1 MALER
6 WMVPLEGHA
15 FDLEEL
21 PLVLAGGEV
30 TAVVHDGAICLSLPA
45 TGPDHNGVLER
56 AAQFLDLLNGAMSLL
71 EPTFRPLVC
80 STSYYGVNGEGQK
93 VSTVISVGTGEVRCK
108 ARALGVAV
116 GGVPAPDP
124 RHGAALPLLYAAKAS
139 PEAGDALTLVGRQ
152 RPTWSEL
159 AVVLELAINAS
170 GGKLIEWQWISKPD
184 EERFR
189 RTANSRKV
197 LGKEARHGH
206 AKHEPPP
213 RPMTYSEAVR
223 TIRELVAN
231 WLRWSVRSGVEAGG
245 GAGDPPIRGE

>member
-15 FDLEEL
+15 FDVEDL
-21 PLVLAGGEV
+21 PLWLAGGEV
-30 TAVVHDGAICLSLPA
+30 TAVVDDGAMCLALPA
-45 TGPDHNGVLER
+45 TGPDHEGVLER
-56 AAQFLDLLNGAMSLL
+56 AAQFLDLLNGAMSVL

-80 STSYYGVNGEGQK
+80 STTYYGVNREGQK

-108 ARALGVAV
+108 AGALGVAV
-116 GGVPAPDP
+116 DGVPAPDP
-124 RHGAALPLLYAAKAS
+124 RHGAALPLLAVAKAS
-139 PEAGDALTLVGRQ
+139 PEASDALTLVGRQ

-159 AVVLELAINAS
+159 AVVLELAKDAS
-170 GGKLIEWQWISKPD
+170 GGKLVEWQWISRPE

-206 AKHEPPP
+206 ANHEPPP
-213 RPMTYSEAVR
+213 NPMTYTEAVR
-223 TIRELVAN
+223 TIRQLVAN
-231 WLRWSVRSGVEAGG
+231 WLRRSSPREN
-245 GAGDPPIRGE
+245 